1 MATEKEAAGGSAQ
14 MAEGLITP
22 EALEKWKER
31 IGMKM
36 RIGNQFNELA
46 SKDAIRHFCDG
57 IGDPNP
63 LFRDEEYAKKT
74 RYGSIV
80 APGYC
85 KGYLVCMPSIRVMTG
100 PSTGPSM
107 WGTPSGQRTSSL
119 ALRRRRVPSLA
130 RW

>member
-1 MATEKEAAGGSAQ
+1 MSTQTAKEETTQ
-14 MAEGLITP
+14 MQQGAITP

-31 IGMKM
+31 IGSKM
-36 RIGNQFNELA
+36 RIRNQFNELA

-80 APGYC
+80 AP
-85 KGYLVCMPSIRVMTG
+85 PSWLYSVFPTWVLQGLPGVHALQAHLCGGHHQARVHLH
-100 PSTGPSM
+100 
-107 WGTPSGQRTSSL
+107 WL
-119 ALRRRRVPSLA
+119 
-130 RW
+130 